1 MSDPSSTGWNYFTCG
16 SLKKGG
22 VAANVRKTRSDAD
35 DIDIDSATGCAEV
48 LAGNIED
55 GTMTLSNP
63 KGVVI
68 K

>member
-1 MSDPSSTGWNYFTCG
+1 MRG